1 MGKCLLAC
9 LSADE
14 LEETLYGFTFEA
26 HTANTIT
33 NKQEFLK
40 YLHGVRRRGWAVD
53 CEESEANH
61 RCLAAPIFDFSGD
74 AIAAV
79 GVSGSNADM
88 PESEFETMAHS
99 VVKAARNISPLH
111 GLRDVD

>member
-1 MGKCLLAC
+1 MAC
-9 LSADE
+9 VVAD
-14 LEETLYGFTFEA
+14 GPSIA
-26 HTANTIT
+26 
-33 NKQEFLK
+33 
-40 YLHGVRRRGWAVD
+40 R
-53 CEESEANH
+53 SPEANH

-99 VVKAARNISPLH
+99 VVKAARNISLSM
-111 GLRDVD
+111 GYVM

>member
-1 MGKCLLAC
+1 M
-9 LSADE
+9 
-14 LEETLYGFTFEA
+14 
-26 HTANTIT
+26 
-33 NKQEFLK
+33 K

-99 VVKAARNISPLH
+99 VVKAARNISLSM
-111 GLRDVD
+111 GYVM